1 MAKYAKNRRKTKEC
15 QECKDFLDM
24 AATWIWYC
32 FVVVCVSGLAVA
44 INEVRKLISS
54 QLKSTAQTELDWK
67 FYSEQLGIAATWIR
81 LGAAAVR
88 IGALTIA
95 VILMTIV
102 NVQNLYNLYKRAE
115 LQRQRRV

>member
-67 FYSEQLGIAATWIR
+67 FYSDQLGIWKSAIGNGSAIR
-81 LGAAAVR
+81 IC
-88 IGALTIA
+88 IGSLIFA
-95 VILMTIV
+95 VILVTV
-102 NVQNLYNLYKRAE
+102 ANLQSYKRSKRAE
-115 LQRQRRV
+115 LQRQKRV